1 MDNDKSQNK
10 VMAIF
15 DFDKTLVR
23 IDSFR
28 LFAHLIAGTIAGRL
42 RCLWLAVLCKFRF
55 MSNTRYKE
63 RILETF
69 WFSKTPESQAAILE
83 SFHRQLHEKQNT
95 VVTGLML
102 EHARNGDSV
111 AVISAS
117 PEFLLKPFMYSLC
130 SSSQVRG
137 STVRLDGSTVII
149 KNLHGDRK
157 VEVAQALIEMEC
169 PRRIFVYTDH
179 IVDLP
184 LVRLSDRAVLVRPSR
199 RFVREVE
206 KLGIQFETIR

>member
-1 MDNDKSQNK
+1 MDNDNSPNG
-10 VMAIF
+10 VMTIF

-28 LFAHLIAGTIAGRL
+28 LFAHLIAGTIRGRL
-42 RCLWLAVLCKFRF
+42 WCLWLAVLCKFRF

-69 WFSKTPESQAAILE
+69 WFSRTPESRAAILE
-83 SFHRQLHEKQNT
+83 SFHRQLHEKQNAL
-95 VVTGLML
+95 VTSYML

-117 PEFLLKPFMYSLC
+117 PEFLLKPFMHSLC
-130 SSSQVRG
+130 PSAQVRG
-137 STVRLDGSTVII
+137 STVREDGPSVIV
-149 KNLHGDRK
+149 KNLRGDRK
-157 VEVAQALIEMEC
+157 AEAARALIEKDR
-169 PRRIFVYTDH
+169 PRRIFVYTDD

-184 LVRLSDRAVLVRPSR
+184 LVRLCDRAVLVRPSR